1 MVYPEY
7 PENSRSCLQHTTD
20 FYTGHCVS
28 AKARWNCVCN
38 LKCHS
43 FGFWVLQSQ
52 AVIVWKFDVYIP
64 LPSEGN
70 YDVTTALA
78 IPTAQTSSRKCHF
91 GLCLMDAGVWN
102 VCVSIFFF
110 LEDSDVTIAALF
122 GTTPKRHIPPWVKFF
137 LIGIWNIAIALRR
150 GITCDLLTRDPQLQ
164 S

>member
-1 MVYPEY
+1 MAYPEY

-110 LEDSDVTIAALF
+110 RGQWCYNCCFIWYNSKTTHTSLSKILPDRYLKYGNCAA
-122 GTTPKRHIPPWVKFF
+122 
-137 LIGIWNIAIALRR
+137 
-150 GITCDLLTRDPQLQ
+150 
-164 S
+164 